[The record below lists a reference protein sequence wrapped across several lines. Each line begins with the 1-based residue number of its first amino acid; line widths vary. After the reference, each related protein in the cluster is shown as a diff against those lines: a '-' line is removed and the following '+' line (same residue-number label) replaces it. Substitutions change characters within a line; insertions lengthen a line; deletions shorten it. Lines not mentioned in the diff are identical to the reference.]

1 MGSHRVTGHP
11 AELTFPPLPPAEAGT
26 RLSDPG
32 KGVVVLKKK
41 WGRLKQDL
49 DISYIEYYV
58 CCTEIILH
66 YVSVS
71 NQLQQWT
78 NFCTNFSPEVGEWGT
93 RPPVEKVGDAVPPR
107 PRPTTPLNPEGCKAE
122 LT

>member
-1 MGSHRVTGHP
+1 MLHGITQCYRPPGRADIP
-11 AELTFPPLPPAEAGT
+11 AFSPAEAGT

-58 CCTEIILH
+58 CSTEIILH

-78 NFCTNFSPEVGEWGT
+78 NFCTNFSPEVGGMGDASPCRKSGGR
-93 RPPVEKVGDAVPPR
+93 RPPASPLHY
-107 PRPTTPLNPEGCKAE
+107 TPEPGGMQG
-122 LT
+122 